1 MCLLEV
7 PLRKVSFVGVKEQLI
22 NDSEGLVMMYD
33 EMEDKSGKKPRTFSI
48 FYYRIK
54 RIFSG
59 VYLCITWTN
68 SLTNKYK
75 SGGRLCKLVSH
86 LVQVI
91 HQ

>member
-1 MCLLEV
+1 MCFLEV
-7 PLRKVSFVGVKEQLI
+7 PLRKVCFVGAKEQLM

-33 EMEDKSGKKPRTFSI
+33 EREDKSGKKPRTFSI

-75 SGGRLCKLVSH
+75 SEGLLGKLVSV
-86 LVQVI
+86 LVHVI